1 MVTVSV
7 ADTGVVVMMNCGE
20 VLDPAATVTDAGT
33 VTLGSLL
40 LRATTIPPA
49 GAGPFNETVFIPV
62 MALPPTTDV
71 GYSEIADNASGFTV
85 RITVFVT
92 PPYVAEIVTDVFAVT
107 ALVPIV
113 NVGETVVPAGTVTDP
128 GTVTP
133 GSLLASA
140 TTAPPAGALP
150 FSVT

>member
-20 VLDPAATVTDAGT
+20 VLDPAGTVTDAGT
-33 VTLGSLL
+33 VTLESLL
-40 LRATTIPPA
+40 LRATTIPLA
-49 GAGPFNETVFIPV
+49 GAGPFNETVFMPV

-85 RITVFVT
+85 RTTVLVT
-92 PPYVAEIVTDVFAVT
+92 PLYVAEIVTGVSAVT
-107 ALVPIV
+107 ALVPMV
-113 NVGETVVPAGTVTDP
+113 NVGETVVPAATVTDA
-128 GTVTP
+128 GTATP

-150 FSVT
+150 FRVT